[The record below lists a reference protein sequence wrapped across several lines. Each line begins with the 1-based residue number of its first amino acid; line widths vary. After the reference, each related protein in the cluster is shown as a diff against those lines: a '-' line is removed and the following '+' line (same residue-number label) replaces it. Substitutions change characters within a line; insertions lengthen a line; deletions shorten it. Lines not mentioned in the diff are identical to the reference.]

1 MSTTTTPQEQSQPWR
16 LWVIYGVVTLVLGSL
31 LFRLVSLQVLQGNAW
46 LDQAVENFT
55 RIDYIA
61 PSRGIIYDRNG
72 YILAGNIA
80 SFSVVITPADL
91 PDSDADIQNIYR
103 ELSAIIDVP
112 ATQGTIE
119 DAKLVSECVPGPG
132 IEQLVGLGESLA
144 PYRPVKVKCD
154 VNEEVARMV
163 REKAVDWPGVSVLI
177 DPIRNYPTGSL
188 TANVIGFLGPIPAS
202 QEQQYRD
209 VGFIPNRDKI
219 GYAGVEAA
227 LDEILIGTPGRRTI
241 QVDVAG
247 KELRNLEPPVPP
259 VPGNNLKLTIDTRL
273 QTAAE
278 AVLTTE
284 IDSWNK
290 YYGRIRISSGV
301 IIAMNPKTGEILAMV
316 SYPTYENNR
325 MARFIPAYYYDQLS
339 EDPRKPLL
347 NNAIQAEYPPGSV
360 FKISTAT
367 GAINEGVVRLGQEIF
382 APGQLELCEK
392 FSPNDP
398 CTDNNTRPFVDW
410 IFDTRPEGFGIIDYY
425 RCIAYSSNVCFYKL
439 GGGFEDEI
447 KEGLGILRLG
457 EYARAIGYG
466 QASGIQLIGEQD
478 GLIPSPQWKRINQGE
493 NWSTGD
499 TYIASVGQ
507 GYVLGT
513 PLQVLMSGATI
524 ANDGKVMQPTIVRE
538 VTDSEGKVVERW
550 FDPQDFS
557 IWEPYQLEDDG
568 GNTIDAWHNVGE
580 SVVVLGKPPTK
591 NQWIHPQ
598 DSSIWEPFQLED
610 EEGKITNAWRNV
622 GGSSVVLEVL
632 PAGTYRISPF
642 TENVKWDN
650 TVEPLIQGYSCDQG
664 YCSLTDEKKI
674 IQPSSI
680 QAVQTG
686 MRMAVTDPRGTLNRI
701 FSGFPIAVAGK
712 TGTAEYCDD
721 VALKAQR
728 CQFGQWPTHSW
739 TLAYA
744 PFEKPEIIIM
754 AFAYNGGEG
763 ASVAG
768 PMVYRVMEA
777 YFEIKAIDIAKEGGG

>member
-1 MSTTTTPQEQSQPWR
+1 MSSTTSPQYQTQPWR
-16 LWVIYGVVTLVLGSL
+16 LWVIYGIVVLVMGSL
-31 LFRLVSLQVLQGNAW
+31 LFRLINLQVLQEVGW
-46 LDQAVENFT
+46 FDQAVENYT
-55 RIDYIA
+55 TTDSIPPA
-61 PSRGIIYDRNG
+61 RGIIYDRND

-80 SFSVVITPADL
+80 SYSVVITPANL

-103 ELSAIIDVP
+103 DLSVLIDVP

-119 DAKLVSECVPGPG
+119 EAKLVAECVPGPG
-132 IEQLVGLGESLA
+132 IAQLVALGDSLA
-144 PYRPVKVKCD
+144 PYRPVRVKCD
-154 VNEEVARMV
+154 VDEEIARIV
-163 REKAVDWPGVSVLI
+163 RERAVDWPGVSVET
-177 DPIRNYPTGSL
+177 DPIRDYPTGSL
-188 TANVIGFLGPIPAS
+188 TANVVGFLGPIPAS
-202 QEQQYRD
+202 LEEEYRD
-209 VGFIPNRDKI
+209 RGFIPNRDKI

-227 LDEILIGTPGRRTI
+227 LDEILTGTPGRRTVQI
-241 QVDVAG
+241 DVAG
-247 KELRNLEPPVPP
+247 KELRNLEAPIAP

-273 QTAAE
+273 QAAAE
-278 AVLTTE
+278 AVLLTE
-284 IDSWNK
+284 IQSWND

-301 IIAMNPKTGEILAMV
+301 IIAMHPKTGEVLAMV
-316 SYPTYENNR
+316 TYPTYENNR
-325 MARFIPAYYYDQLS
+325 MSRFIPALYYEQLS
-339 EDPRKPLL
+339 QDPRRPLL

-398 CTDNNTRPFVDW
+398 CTANNTRPFVDW
-410 IFDTRPEGFGIIDYY
+410 IYDTNPDGFGIVDFY
-425 RCIAYSSNVCFYKL
+425 RCIAFSSNVCFYKL
-439 GGGFEDEI
+439 GGGYEDEI
-447 KEGLGILRLG
+447 EEGLGIVRLG

-466 QASGIQLIGEQD
+466 QPSGIELIGEQD

-524 ANDGKVMQPTIVRE
+524 ANDGKLMQPTIVRE
-538 VTDSEGKVVERW
+538 VTDSEGKVIERW
-550 FDPQDFS
+550 FNPEDFS
-557 IWEPYQLEDDG
+557 ITERP
-568 GNTIDAWHNVGE
+568 V
-580 SVVVLGKPPTK
+580 P
-591 NQWIHPQ
+591 
-598 DSSIWEPFQLED
+598 
-610 EEGKITNAWRNV
+610 
-622 GGSSVVLEVL
+622 GSHQ
-632 PAGTYRISPF
+632 ISPF
-642 TENVKWDN
+642 IPNIKWD
-650 TVEPLIQGYSCDQG
+650 TTIDPMIEGYSCDQG
-664 YCSLTDEKKI
+664 YCDQTGQFKT

-680 QAVQTG
+680 RAVQTG

-701 FSGFPIAVAGK
+701 FGNFPIAVAGK

-721 VALKAQR
+721 VALEANR

-744 PFEKPEIIIM
+744 PFDDPEIIIM

-768 PMVYRVMEA
+768 PMVFRTMEA
-777 YFEIKAIDIAKEGGG
+777 YFELKAIDIAQSGGG

>member
-1 MSTTTTPQEQSQPWR
+1 MSSTTSPQYQTQPWR
-16 LWVIYGVVTLVLGSL
+16 LWVIYGIVVLVMGSL
-31 LFRLVSLQVLQGNAW
+31 LFRLINLQVLQEVSW
-46 LDQAVENFT
+46 FDQAVENYT
-55 RIDYIA
+55 TTDSIPPA
-61 PSRGIIYDRNG
+61 RGIIYDRND

-80 SFSVVITPADL
+80 SYSVVITPANL

-103 ELSAIIDVP
+103 DLSVLIDVP

-119 DAKLVSECVPGPG
+119 EAKLVAECVPGPG
-132 IEQLVGLGESLA
+132 IAQLVALGDSLA
-144 PYRPVKVKCD
+144 PYRPVRIKCD
-154 VNEEVARMV
+154 VDEEIARIV
-163 REKAVDWPGVSVLI
+163 RERAVDWPGVSVEI
-177 DPIRNYPTGSL
+177 DPIRDYPTGSL
-188 TANVIGFLGPIPAS
+188 TANVVGFLGPIPAS
-202 QEQQYRD
+202 LEEEYRD
-209 VGFIPNRDKI
+209 RGFIPNRDKI

-227 LDEILIGTPGRRTI
+227 LDEILTGTPGRRTVQI
-241 QVDVAG
+241 DVAG
-247 KELRNLEPPVPP
+247 KELRNLEAPIAP

-273 QTAAE
+273 QAAAE
-278 AVLTTE
+278 AVLLTE
-284 IDSWNK
+284 IQSWND

-301 IIAMNPKTGEILAMV
+301 IIAMHPKTGEVLAMV
-316 SYPTYENNR
+316 TYPTYENNR
-325 MARFIPAYYYDQLS
+325 MSRFIPALYYEQLS
-339 EDPRKPLL
+339 QDPRRPLL

-398 CTDNNTRPFVDW
+398 CTANNTRPFVDW
-410 IFDTRPEGFGIIDYY
+410 IYDTNPDGFGIVDFY
-425 RCIAYSSNVCFYKL
+425 RCIAFSSNVCFYKL
-439 GGGFEDEI
+439 GGGYEDEI
-447 KEGLGILRLG
+447 EEGLGIVRLG

-466 QASGIQLIGEQD
+466 QPSGIELIGEQD

-524 ANDGKVMQPTIVRE
+524 ANDGKLMQPTIVRE
-538 VTDSEGKVVERW
+538 VTDSEGKVIEQW
-550 FDPQDFS
+550 FNPEDFS
-557 IWEPYQLEDDG
+557 ITERP
-568 GNTIDAWHNVGE
+568 V
-580 SVVVLGKPPTK
+580 P
-591 NQWIHPQ
+591 
-598 DSSIWEPFQLED
+598 
-610 EEGKITNAWRNV
+610 
-622 GGSSVVLEVL
+622 GSHQ
-632 PAGTYRISPF
+632 ISPF
-642 TENVKWDN
+642 IPNIKWD
-650 TVEPLIQGYSCDQG
+650 TTIDPMIEGYSCDQG
-664 YCSLTDEKKI
+664 YCDQTGQFKT

-680 QAVQTG
+680 RAVQTG

-701 FSGFPIAVAGK
+701 FGNFPIAVAGK

-721 VALKAQR
+721 VALEANR

-744 PFEKPEIIIM
+744 PFDDPEIIIM

-768 PMVYRVMEA
+768 PMVFRTMEA
-777 YFEIKAIDIAKEGGG
+777 YFELKAIDIAQSGGG